1 MISSMYASDGDMGD
15 KRISGSFKYFSNE
28 NLSQEPQGRTL
39 PSGSRTHRQRTAPVI
54 QVATL
59 KNKIQEA
66 KNLPA
71 ESLKIVFKGKTIAN
85 NEDTIE
91 KLGIKETDFLVIMSQ
106 IAVFYRLSQK
116 PAPKP
121 KA

>member
-1 MISSMYASDGDMGD
+1 M
-15 KRISGSFKYFSNE
+15 
-28 NLSQEPQGRTL
+28 
-39 PSGSRTHRQRTAPVI
+39 
-54 QVATL
+54 ATL